1 MLICYAA
8 CVPPKPTIT
17 IIGAGNLAQTLA
29 PALHRAGY
37 RIEEVVSRGGP
48 DSRRRANKLA
58 RRVHA
63 RAVNTENASLAARVI
78 WFCITDDAIA
88 ESARTLANRTDWRR
102 KIAFHSSGA
111 LSSGLLSVLQDR
123 GASIGSVH
131 PMMTFVRNSAA
142 GMKGVPFALE
152 GDPQAVSIGRRI
164 ALDLGGVPFHIA
176 KENKVLYH
184 AMGSFSSPM
193 VVAVLALAERI
204 AAAAGIPRSKIPAAM
219 RPILLKTVENYLKNG
234 AAAAF
239 SGPINR
245 GDVNTV
251 RKHLAEL
258 QKVPLAREA
267 YIALARAAVE
277 MLPVKR
283 KKELLKVLTPGGHS
297 S

>member
-1 MLICYAA
+1 M
-8 CVPPKPTIT
+8 PPKPTIT
-17 IIGAGNLAQTLA
+17 IIGAGNLAQALA

-37 RIEEVVSRGGP
+37 RIDEVVSRGSP
-48 DSRRRANKLA
+48 DSRRRARTLA
-58 RRVHA
+58 RRVRA
-63 RAVNTENASLAARVI
+63 RAVDTEKALLAARII

-88 ESARTLANRTDWRR
+88 EAARTLANRNDWKR
-102 KIAFHSSGA
+102 KIALHSSGA
-111 LSSGLLSVLQDR
+111 LSSELLSVLQER

-131 PMMTFVRNSAA
+131 PMMTFVRKSAA
-142 GMKGVPFALE
+142 GMKDVPFALE
-152 GDPQAVSIGRRI
+152 GDPQAVSLGRRI
-164 ALDLGGVPFHIA
+164 ALDLGGVPFRIA

-193 VVAVLALAERI
+193 VVAVLALAQRI
-204 AAAAGIPRSKIPAAM
+204 AAAAGIPRSNIPAAM
-219 RPILLKTVENYLKNG
+219 RPILLKTLENYAKNG

-245 GDVNTV
+245 GDVETM
-251 RKHLAEL
+251 RKHLTEL

-283 KKELLKVLTPGGHS
+283 KEELLKVLTPGGHS